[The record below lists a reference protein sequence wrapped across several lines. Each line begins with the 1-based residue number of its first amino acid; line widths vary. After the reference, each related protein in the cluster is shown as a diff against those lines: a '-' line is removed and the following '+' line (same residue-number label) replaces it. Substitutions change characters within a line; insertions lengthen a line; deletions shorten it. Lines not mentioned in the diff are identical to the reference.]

1 LAVAGGTES
10 PRRGRSRKKRSLL
23 CYKVYMNFATP
34 AAIFVSSFII
44 ALSGA
49 LMPGPLLA
57 VTVRDTTRQ
66 GFVAAPLLV
75 LGHGIL
81 EAALL
86 ALILLGLAEWVRGDV
101 ATTVIALAGGGM
113 LLWMA
118 VGMAREVRTLRLD
131 VSSKENK
138 REAGEKAIRRG
149 GFFRPVLSGIVAS
162 ISNPYWTIWW
172 ATIGLGYLVISRE
185 LGAAGIALFF
195 AGHILADAVW
205 YLFIGF
211 AVSAGRSRFTD
222 RVYRWIVGSCALFLF
237 FFALSFGYF
246 GMTKLFRML

>member
-1 LAVAGGTES
+1 
-10 PRRGRSRKKRSLL
+10 
-23 CYKVYMNFATP
+23 MNFASP
-34 AAIFVSSFII
+34 VAIFMSSFIV

-57 VTVRDTTRQ
+57 VTVRDTSRQ

-81 EAALL
+81 EAGLL
-86 ALILLGLAEWVRGDV
+86 ALILLGLAEWVRGDT
-101 ATTVIALAGGGM
+101 ATSVIALAGGMM

-131 VSSKENK
+131 GVG
-138 REAGEKAIRRG
+138 RESASGTGGGDGRRASL
-149 GFFRPVLSGIVAS
+149 FRPVFSGIVAS

-172 ATIGLGYLVISRE
+172 ATIGLGYLLISRK
-185 LGAAGIALFF
+185 LGAAGVALFF

-211 AVSAGRSRFTD
+211 AVSAGRRRFTD
-222 RVYRWIVGSCALFLF
+222 RVYRGIVGTCALFLF

-246 GMTKLFRML
+246 GLTRLFRMG

>member
-1 LAVAGGTES
+1 
-10 PRRGRSRKKRSLL
+10 
-23 CYKVYMNFATP
+23 MNFATP

-57 VTVRDTTRQ
+57 VTVRDTSRQ

-81 EAALL
+81 EAGLL
-86 ALILLGLAEWVRGDV
+86 VLILLGLADWMRGDV
-101 ATTVIALAGGGM
+101 ATTVIALAGGAM

-118 VGMAREVRTLRLD
+118 VGMAREVRTIRLD
-131 VSSKENK
+131 VGGKETDVEPGGGK
-138 REAGEKAIRRG
+138 GGMGA
-149 GFFRPVLSGIVAS
+149 GFFRPVLSGVVAS

-205 YLFIGF
+205 FLFVGA

-222 RVYRWIVGSCALFLF
+222 RVYRWVVGSCALFLF
-237 FFALSFGYF
+237 FFALSFGVF
-246 GMTKLFRML
+246 GMVRLFRML

>member
-1 LAVAGGTES
+1 
-10 PRRGRSRKKRSLL
+10 
-23 CYKVYMNFATP
+23 MDFATP

-57 VTVRDTTRQ
+57 VTVRDTSRR

-81 EAALL
+81 EALL
-86 ALILLGLAEWVRGDV
+86 LVLLLLGLAEWMRGDA

-118 VGMAREVRTLRLD
+118 IGMARDVRTLRFD
-131 VSSKENK
+131 AGS
-138 REAGEKAIRRG
+138 RETDGAPAGKTDG
-149 GFFRPVLSGIVAS
+149 GGAGYFRPVLSGVVAS

-172 ATIGLGYLVISRE
+172 ATIGLGYLILSRE
-185 LGAAGIALFF
+185 LGLAGIALFF
-195 AGHILADAVW
+195 AGHILADAAW
-205 YLFIGF
+205 FLFVGA

-222 RVYRWIVGSCALFLF
+222 RVYRGIVGTCALFLF
-237 FFALSFGYF
+237 FFALSFGAF
-246 GMTKLFRML
+246 GMVRLFRML

>member
-1 LAVAGGTES
+1 M
-10 PRRGRSRKKRSLL
+10 L

-57 VTVRDTTRQ
+57 VTVRDTSRQ
-66 GFVAAPLLV
+66 GFLAAPLLV

-81 EAALL
+81 EAGLL
-86 ALILLGLAEWVRGDV
+86 VLILLGLAEWVKGEV

-118 VGMAREVRTLRLD
+118 GGMAREVGTLRLD
-131 VSSKENK
+131 VRR
-138 REAGEKAIRRG
+138 RESGPEPAGWRG
-149 GFFRPVLSGIVAS
+149 GRAGMLRPVLSGVVAS

-172 ATIGLGYLVISRE
+172 ATIGLGYLVVSRQ
-185 LGAAGIALFF
+185 LGTAGIALFF

-222 RVYRWIVGSCALFLF
+222 RAYRWIVGSCALFLF
-237 FFALSFGYF
+237 FFALSFGYY
-246 GMTKLFRML
+246 GMTRLFRLL